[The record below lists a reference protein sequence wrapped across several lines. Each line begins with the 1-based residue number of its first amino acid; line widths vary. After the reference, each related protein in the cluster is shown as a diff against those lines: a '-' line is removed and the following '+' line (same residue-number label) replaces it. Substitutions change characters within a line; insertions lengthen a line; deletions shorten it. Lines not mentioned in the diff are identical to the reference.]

1 MVSLKQRQSGF
12 TIVELLIVIVIIG
25 ILAGLVITTFTG
37 IQQRARNSERQTD
50 LRALSSQLEAY
61 YTKNGSYPTLA
72 NINSAT
78 WRPGNQFNAGDSGKA
93 MFDPMNTAAA
103 IGSTTVT
110 AATTAYLYNYVT
122 IPAVCTAITDDTAA
136 IIASATPCT
145 GYVLSAHQESTTV
158 PLVINGANN

>member
-37 IQQRARNSERQTD
+37 IQQRARNAERQTD
-50 LRALSSQLEAY
+50 LRALSSQLESY
-61 YTKNGSYPTLA
+61 YTTNGQYPTLA

-78 WRPGNQFNAGDSGKA
+78 WRAGNKFNAGDSGKA
-93 MFDPMNTAAA
+93 MFDPMNTSAA
-103 IGSTTVT
+103 IGGTTVT

-122 IPAVCTAITDDTAA
+122 VPAVCTAVTDDTAT

-145 GYVLSAHQESTTV
+145 GFVLSAHQENTTA
-158 PLVINGANN
+158 PLTIKSSN